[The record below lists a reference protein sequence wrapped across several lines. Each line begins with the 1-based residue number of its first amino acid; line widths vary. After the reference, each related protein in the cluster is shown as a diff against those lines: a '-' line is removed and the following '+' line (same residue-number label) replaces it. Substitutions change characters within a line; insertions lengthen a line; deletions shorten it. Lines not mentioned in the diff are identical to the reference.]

1 MRDVLT
7 CGKFSTNQGAALRMA
22 ALSGAGIVLQWSYRP
37 VQMYLIYV
45 PNRRPTAM
53 LRTVIDFLVERFG

>member
-1 MRDVLT
+1 MSLVY
-7 CGKFSTNQGAALRMA
+7 A
-22 ALSGAGIVLQWSYRP
+22 
-37 VQMYLIYV
+37 